1 MTRDDREREIK
12 EIIRLRLEDNVY
24 SDISGWIADVLG
36 QATVDTAEVAAS
48 TSGQGNP
55 IRAQRGIAGGSSNA
69 PTARM
74 AVITGTILVDM
85 SDDQAAQLRRDL
97 PNVFVL
103 QDAPLDLI
111 PPRRD
116 VTTATHQITPSG
128 LWHLQ
133 AIGLGAARGRG
144 FQGYGT
150 GVTIAVLDTGIDP
163 THPEMDGKVA
173 EAFTFELR
181 PDGWA
186 AIPMIPPGDTD
197 GHGTH
202 VAGLLLGDNVGVAPG
217 ARVLSG
223 VMLPQGKGNYTDFII
238 ALEWAGLRADI
249 QIVNVSAGLPGYLE
263 EMRGAVADEL
273 ATGIF
278 LVFAVGN
285 EGRNRTRS
293 PGNYIE
299 GLSVG
304 AAAERSGKY
313 VVPGFSGGGT
323 LRVDHHQ
330 YDVPDL
336 VAPGKGVYSSV
347 AGGGYQAW
355 DGTSMATPI
364 VAGVA
369 ALILEKYPDITV
381 LELEE
386 ELLSTCLDLGLPST
400 RQGRGLVQVT
410 AAL

>member
-1 MTRDDREREIK
+1 
-12 EIIRLRLEDNVY
+12 
-24 SDISGWIADVLG
+24 
-36 QATVDTAEVAAS
+36 
-48 TSGQGNP
+48 
-55 IRAQRGIAGGSSNA
+55 
-69 PTARM
+69 
-74 AVITGTILVDM
+74 
-85 SDDQAAQLRRDL
+85 
-97 PNVFVL
+97 
-103 QDAPLDLI
+103 
-111 PPRRD
+111 
-116 VTTATHQITPSG
+116 
-128 LWHLQ
+128 
-133 AIGLGAARGRG
+133 
-144 FQGYGT
+144 
-150 GVTIAVLDTGIDP
+150 
-163 THPEMDGKVA
+163 
-173 EAFTFELR
+173 
-181 PDGWA
+181 
-186 AIPMIPPGDTD
+186 
-197 GHGTH
+197 
-202 VAGLLLGDNVGVAPG
+202 
-217 ARVLSG
+217 
-223 VMLPQGKGNYTDFII
+223 MLPQGKGNYTDFII

-263 EMRGAVADEL
+263 EMRGAVADAL